1 MTNLKL
7 GITQE
12 FDCNYLDDH
21 KERLLVVIDDLSQQ
35 SAAYDFLMFQGF
47 RRSGEQVYKPHC
59 VNCNACQS
67 LRLPV
72 NHFQP
77 SKSQK
82 RLLNKNKHFSIK
94 ISTDE
99 KPTYYPLFEKYINT
113 LHSDGTMYP
122 ATKAQFDGF
131 IFTKVT
137 DQLFIEVY
145 DGEKLI
151 SVAVTDAMPIALSAV
166 YTFYDPEYR
175 ANGLGIYSI
184 LQQIKHTQSLGKEYL
199 YLGYQ
204 IDECQKMN
212 YKNKFYPHERLIE
225 NRWQTINK

>member
-72 NHFQP
+72 NHFKP

-82 RLLNKNKHFSIK
+82 RMLNRNRRFLVKTSAF
-94 ISTDE
+94 E

-137 DQLFIEVY
+137 EQLFIEVY

-151 SVAVTDAMPIALSAV
+151 SVAVTDAMPSALSAV

-184 LQQIKHTQSLGKEYL
+184 LQQIKHTQNLGKEYL

>member
-12 FDCNYLDDH
+12 FDCNYLEDH

-35 SAAYDFLMFQGF
+35 SAVYDFLMFQGF

-72 NHFQP
+72 NRFKP

-82 RLLNKNKHFSIK
+82 RLLNRNKHFSIK

-99 KPTYYPLFEKYINT
+99 KPAYYPLFEKYINT

-137 DQLFIEVY
+137 DQLFIEIY